1 MLESNGKN
9 WQWLNSRTPSRCPR
23 WRKGWVIQF
32 HWSWGLSSYLI
43 GEWNLLSVS
52 LGIKILI
59 LNSIGEKII
68 LDSHWFMKDEEA
80 IDWRERFP
88 NFNWTRRTSSRRG
101 HGRLT
106 KRGMVSCVFSPGK
119 KGGEWM
125 CEKKN

>member
-1 MLESNGKN
+1 
-9 WQWLNSRTPSRCPR
+9 
-23 WRKGWVIQF
+23 
-32 HWSWGLSSYLI
+32 LI

-119 KGGEWM
+119 KGGE
-125 CEKKN
+125 